1 MAFFFPDEIF
11 ANCVRPGIMP
21 DMWFYFK
28 FYAHYIFSAQTR
40 QGLLL
45 LAMGGLFL
53 SSFALQALQGAMQGL
68 QNAVMTRAKKIDGQ
82 AVLRLQGIY
91 QEVATA
97 TRLQEQL
104 AAFGWP
110 GYLALES
117 EVLLRHQ
124 NFLAPGLARA
134 YQSLPPFLAKKT
146 VQDIVL
152 PRDLAYHLQ
161 AVRSDEIQ
169 LISPAATRFFM
180 ADIPGEVSGAVS
192 DFLVSRVP
200 EVDSTYLW
208 PRLGLLQNLLRQK
221 IVNRIY
227 FYEGVDLTG
236 LANFVAQQPQA
247 ADLHLETWEEQ
258 NDTLVWSLK
267 LEGTIMVLLFSAMAF
282 LVSLSITSGM
292 MAFLA
297 KAKEDLA
304 SFWLL
309 GAPAK
314 RVAYSVRGFVYLAS
328 ALVVATGVGSGMIFL
343 KILASGKIILMP
355 DIFIDRTIPAVI
367 TLKSVL
373 LAFGIPYVMAIICVQ
388 YAINK
393 FMQQT
398 SYLAVVRKNN

>member
-1 MAFFFPDEIF
+1 MLY
-11 ANCVRPGIMP
+11 
-21 DMWFYFK
+21 YFK
-28 FYAHYIFSAQTR
+28 FYARYILAAQTR

-53 SSFALQALQGAMQGL
+53 SSFALEALQGAMQGL
-68 QNAVMTRAKKIDGQ
+68 QNAVMTRAKRIDGQ
-82 AVLRLQGIY
+82 AVIRLQGVY
-91 QEVATA
+91 QDPLAA
-97 TRLQEQL
+97 QSLQEQL

-124 NFLAPGLARA
+124 NLLAPGLARA
-134 YQSLPPFLAKKT
+134 YQTLPPFLAQKK

-180 ADIPGEVSGAVS
+180 ADIPGEVSGEVS
-192 DFLVSRVP
+192 DFLVSQVP
-200 EVDSTYLW
+200 EVDGNYLW

-221 IVNRIY
+221 IVNRLF
-227 FYEGVDLTG
+227 FYEGTKLAG
-236 LANFVAQQPQA
+236 LANFLAQQPHAQ
-247 ADLHLETWEEQ
+247 DLVLETWEEQ

-267 LEGTIMVLLFSAMAF
+267 LENTIMVLLFSAMAF
-282 LVSLSITSGM
+282 LVSLCITSGM

-304 SFWLL
+304 AFWLL
-309 GAPAK
+309 GAPAHQ
-314 RVAYSVRGFVYLAS
+314 VARSVRGFVYLAA
-328 ALVVATGVGSGMIFL
+328 ALVVAVGVGGAVLFL
-343 KILASGKIILMP
+343 KILASGNFFLMP
-355 DIFIDRTIPAVI
+355 DVFVDRTIPAVI
-367 TLKSVL
+367 TAKSIL
-373 LAFGIPYVMAIICVQ
+373 LAFGIPYLMAVLCVQ
-388 YAINK
+388 YAVNK

>member
-1 MAFFFPDEIF
+1 MFY
-11 ANCVRPGIMP
+11 
-21 DMWFYFK
+21 YFK
-28 FYAHYIFSAQTR
+28 FYSRYILAAHTR

-53 SSFALQALQGAMQGL
+53 SSFALEALQGAMQGL
-68 QNAVMTRAKKIDGQ
+68 QNAVTTRAKKIDGQ
-82 AVLRLQGIY
+82 AVIRLQGVY
-91 QEVATA
+91 QEVGAA
-97 TRLQEQL
+97 QNLQEQL

-110 GYLALES
+110 GYLALET

-134 YQSLPPFLAKKT
+134 YQTLPPFLAKKEI
-146 VQDIVL
+146 QDIVL

-192 DFLVSRVP
+192 DFLISRVP
-200 EVDSTYLW
+200 EVDSMYLW
-208 PRLGLLQNLLRQK
+208 PRLGLLQNLLRQR
-221 IVNRIY
+221 IVNRLF
-227 FYEGVDLTG
+227 FYEGVNLTG
-236 LANFVAQQPQA
+236 LAKFLAQQPQA
-247 ADLHLETWEEQ
+247 QDLILETWEEQ

-267 LEGTIMVLLFSAMAF
+267 LEKTIMVLLFSAMAF
-282 LVSLSITSGM
+282 L
-292 MAFLA
+292 A

-304 SFWLL
+304 AFWLL
-309 GAPAK
+309 GASAK
-314 RVAYSVRGFVYLAS
+314 RVASSVRGFVYLA
-328 ALVVATGVGSGMIFL
+328 AAVVVALGVGVAVIFL
-343 KILASGKIILMP
+343 KILASGKIIVMS

-367 TLKSVL
+367 TAKNLV
-373 LAFGIPYVMAIICVQ
+373 LAFGIPYLMAIICVQ

>member
-1 MAFFFPDEIF
+1 MFY
-11 ANCVRPGIMP
+11 
-21 DMWFYFK
+21 YFK
-28 FYAHYIFSAQTR
+28 FYARYILAAHTR

-53 SSFALQALQGAMQGL
+53 SSFALEALQGAMQGL
-68 QNAVMTRAKKIDGQ
+68 QNAVTTRAKKIDGQ
-82 AVLRLQGIY
+82 AVIRLQGVY
-91 QEVATA
+91 QEVGAA
-97 TRLQEQL
+97 QNLQEQL

-110 GYLALES
+110 GYLALET

-134 YQSLPPFLAKKT
+134 YQTLPPFLAKKEI
-146 VQDIVL
+146 QDIVL

-192 DFLVSRVP
+192 DFLISRVP
-200 EVDSTYLW
+200 EVDSMYLW
-208 PRLGLLQNLLRQK
+208 PRLGLLQNLLRQR
-221 IVNRIY
+221 IVNRLF
-227 FYEGVDLTG
+227 FYEGVNLTG
-236 LANFVAQQPQA
+236 LAKFLAQQPQA
-247 ADLHLETWEEQ
+247 QDLILETWEEQ

-267 LEGTIMVLLFSAMAF
+267 LEKTIMVLLFSAMAF

-304 SFWLL
+304 AFWLL
-309 GAPAK
+309 GASAK
-314 RVAYSVRGFVYLAS
+314 RVASSVRGFVYLA
-328 ALVVATGVGSGMIFL
+328 AAVVVALGVGVAVIFL
-343 KILASGKIILMP
+343 KILASGKIIVMS

-367 TLKSVL
+367 TAKNLV
-373 LAFGIPYVMAIICVQ
+373 LAFGIPYLMAIICVQ